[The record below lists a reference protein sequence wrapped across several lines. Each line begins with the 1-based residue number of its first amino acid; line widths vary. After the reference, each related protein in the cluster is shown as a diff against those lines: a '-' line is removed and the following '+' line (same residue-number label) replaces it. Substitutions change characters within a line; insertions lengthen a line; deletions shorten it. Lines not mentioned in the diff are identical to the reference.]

1 MPNLTQSEIEL
12 LSPEEYSNYLAYGES
27 LLPAKLTE
35 SEYEEYI
42 LAQREFDL

>member
-1 MPNLTQSEIEL
+1 MPNLTQSEVEL
-12 LSPEEYSNYLAYGES
+12 LSPEDYSNYLAFGES

-35 SEYEEYI
+35 AEYEEYI